1 MTINSEIIVTA
12 LIKMANKNFIDAY
25 LIKRGDINAGEIF
38 LKVSNLKG
46 YSMLYSYR
54 KSEIKS
60 PWTVYGSDSWQND
73 SEINKK
79 IDNIIK
85 VDSDVWIIE
94 IEDKEGKFLSI

>member
-12 LIKMANKNFIDAY
+12 LIKLANTNFIDAY

-54 KSEIKS
+54 KAKIKK
-60 PWTVYGSDSWQND
+60 PWEVYGSENWQID
-73 SEINKK
+73 ADINKK
-79 IDNIIK
+79 IDNIVK
-85 VDSDVWIIE
+85 VDSDVWVIE
-94 IEDKEGKFLSI
+94 IEDKDGIFFSI